1 MARLMPLLRF
11 AAFFALVAMLA
22 GFALFA
28 REASGYGPDEGARG
42 DAIVALTGGA
52 DRVITAVRLLDEGR
66 GARLLISGVNP
77 EAPLEDVREAS
88 GASAALFECCIDAG
102 AQARDTAGNAAET
115 ARWARENGYQRLIV
129 VTSDYHM
136 PRALAELRAALPQVR
151 FVAYG
156 VRGRPPWRNAAA
168 ARRWAQEYFKYA
180 AVHIFGPAYQARGAD

>member
-1 MARLMPLLRF
+1 MARLLSLLRF

-28 REASGYGPDEGARG
+28 REASAYGPRSDARG

-77 EAPLEDVREAS
+77 DAPLEDVREAA
-88 GASAALFECCIDAG
+88 GASAELFACCIDAG
-102 AQARDTAGNAAET
+102 AQARDTAGNARET
-115 ARWARENGYQRLIV
+115 ARWARENGYERLIV

-136 PRALAELRAALPQVR
+136 PRALAELRAALPEAG
-151 FVAYG
+151 FVPYG
-156 VRGRPPWRNAAA
+156 VRGRPPWRDAAA
-168 ARRWAQEYFKYA
+168 ARRWVQEYFKYA
-180 AVHIFGPAYQARGAD
+180 AVYMFGPAYQARGAS